1 MKYIIASRNLSLKIS
16 QDILDEMYSKAF
28 ASFPNETGGM
38 FAGRISEDSHEAIVE
53 RLVMPSK
60 TESTHA
66 SFMRETNGM
75 EQTWKKLAE
84 EGLTY
89 LGEWHTHPKGTTQ
102 YSYTDYQA
110 MLCIANDKNVA
121 LATPLLFIIS
131 LNDSCI
137 TDSRAYL
144 YDKGILLKFESMI
157 DLKEMFAGLQ
167 IEMNAAL
174 NINRFAIRHQGSKG
188 DATEDKWIE
197 FFRTYL
203 PKRYNVDKAMVI
215 DHEGNVSQQIDIVL
229 YDVFYTPFI
238 FNHDGFKYIPAE
250 GVYAVFEVKQD
261 IKNNI
266 EYAGQKIESVRKLKR
281 TSISMIC
288 TGCRHQARPLSP
300 ILGGILSSTSSYEQ
314 TNTIKENLKKLTGM
328 QSLDLCCCA
337 DKYSFYIEYD
347 KNFADFKDCD
357 TKSIFDLYK
366 SRKVTMVN
374 FNNHPD
380 NSVFT
385 FFLQLVQYL
394 KLIGTV
400 PAIDINAYLGTVGE
414 KIDMNL

>member
-38 FAGRISEDSHEAIVE
+38 FAGCISEDSHEAIVE
-53 RLVMPSK
+53 RLVMTSK

-157 DLKEMFAGLQ
+157 
-167 IEMNAAL
+167 
-174 NINRFAIRHQGSKG
+174 
-188 DATEDKWIE
+188 
-197 FFRTYL
+197 
-203 PKRYNVDKAMVI
+203 
-215 DHEGNVSQQIDIVL
+215 
-229 YDVFYTPFI
+229 
-238 FNHDGFKYIPAE
+238 
-250 GVYAVFEVKQD
+250 
-261 IKNNI
+261 
-266 EYAGQKIESVRKLKR
+266 
-281 TSISMIC
+281 
-288 TGCRHQARPLSP
+288 
-300 ILGGILSSTSSYEQ
+300 
-314 TNTIKENLKKLTGM
+314 
-328 QSLDLCCCA
+328 
-337 DKYSFYIEYD
+337 
-347 KNFADFKDCD
+347 
-357 TKSIFDLYK
+357 
-366 SRKVTMVN
+366 
-374 FNNHPD
+374 
-380 NSVFT
+380 
-385 FFLQLVQYL
+385 
-394 KLIGTV
+394 
-400 PAIDINAYLGTVGE
+400 
-414 KIDMNL
+414 

>member
-1 MKYIIASRNLSLKIS
+1 MKYVIATRNISLKIS
-16 QDILDEMYSKAF
+16 QSILDEMYSKAF
-28 ASFPNETGGM
+28 AAFPNETGGM
-38 FAGRISEDSHEAIVE
+38 FAGRISDDGHEALIE
-53 RLVMPSK
+53 HLVMPSK
-60 TESTHA
+60 TESSHV
-66 SFMRETNGM
+66 SFMRETDGM
-75 EQTWKKLAE
+75 DQIWKELAE
-84 EGLTY
+84 QGLSY

-110 MLCIANDKNVA
+110 MVGVANDRHVA

-137 TDSRAYL
+137 TDNKAYL
-144 YDKGILLKFESMI
+144 YDKGELLKFENMI
-157 DLKEMFAGLQ
+157 DLKEMFTGLQ
-167 IEMNAAL
+167 DEMNAAL
-174 NINRFAIRHQGSKG
+174 KINRFSINHQGSKG

-238 FNHDGFKYIPAE
+238 LNHDGFKYIPAE

-266 EYAGQKIESVRKLKR
+266 EYAGKKIESVRKLKR
-281 TSISMIC
+281 TSIPMIC
-288 TGCRHQARPLSP
+288 TGCTHKARPLSP
-300 ILGGILSSTSSYEQ
+300 ILGGILSSTSGYEQ
-314 TNTIKENLKKLTGM
+314 TCTIEENLKKLTGM
-328 QSLDLCCCA
+328 QSLDFCCCA

-347 KNFADFKDCD
+347 KGFADFTD
-357 TKSIFDLYK
+357 TENKAIFEHYEA
-366 SRKVTMVN
+366 RKVTTVN
-374 FNNHPD
+374 FNKHPE

-400 PAIDINAYLGTVGE
+400 PAIDINAYLGTIDE
-414 KIDMNL
+414 SIDMDL

>member
-1 MKYIIASRNLSLKIS
+1 MKYVIANKNITLKIC
-16 QDILDEMYSKAF
+16 QDVLDEMYRQAL

-38 FAGRISEDSHEAIVE
+38 LAGYISDDSHEAVVE
-53 RLVMPSK
+53 CLVMPSK
-60 TESTHA
+60 TES
-66 SFMRETNGM
+66 SRVYFLRETEGM
-75 EQTWKKLAE
+75 EQTWKELAE
-84 EGLTY
+84 SGLTY
-89 LGEWHTHPKGTTQ
+89 LGEWHSHPNGTTK
-102 YSYTDYQA
+102 YSNIDYQA
-110 MLCIANDKNVA
+110 MVGVVTDTNVS
-121 LATPLLFIIS
+121 LETPLLFIVS
-131 LNDSCI
+131 LDRNSI
-137 TDSRAYL
+137 TDVQPYL
-144 YDKGILLKFESMI
+144 YDKGVLLKFESMI

-167 IEMNAAL
+167 KEMNAAL
-174 NINRFAIRHQGSKG
+174 NINRFAIHHQGSKG

-266 EYAGQKIESVRKLKR
+266 EYAGRKIESVRKLKR

-288 TGCRHQARPLSP
+288 TGCTHQARPLSP

-314 TNTIKENLKKLTGM
+314 NNTIEENLKKLTGM

-347 KNFADFKDCD
+347 KSFVDFKGTE
-357 TKSIFDLYK
+357 TKAICDLYD
-366 SRKVTMVN
+366 SRKLKNIN
-374 FNNHPD
+374 FNKHPE
-380 NSVFT
+380 NSIFT

-414 KIDMNL
+414 KIDMEL

>member
-1 MKYIIASRNLSLKIS
+1 MKYNIANRNLSLKIS
-16 QDILDEMYSKAF
+16 QDILDEMYSKAL

-38 FAGRISEDSHEAIVE
+38 FAGYISEDGHEAIVE
-53 RLVMPSK
+53 LLVVPSK
-60 TESTHA
+60 TESTYA
-66 SFMRETNGM
+66 SFVRETDGM
-75 EQTWKKLAE
+75 EQMWRELSE
-84 EGLTY
+84 QGLTY

-102 YSYTDYQA
+102 YSNTDYQA
-110 MLCIANDKNVA
+110 MVGIANDKNVA

-131 LNDSCI
+131 LSESGI
-137 TDSRAYL
+137 TDSKAYL
-144 YDKGILLKFESMI
+144 YDNGILLKFESMI

-167 IEMNAAL
+167 TEMNAAL
-174 NINRFAIRHQGSKG
+174 NINRFAIHHQGSKG

-197 FFRTYL
+197 FLRTYL

-266 EYAGQKIESVRKLKR
+266 EYAGKKIESVRKLKR
-281 TSISMIC
+281 TSIPMIC
-288 TGCRHQARPLSP
+288 TGCTHPARPLSP
-300 ILGGILSSTSSYEQ
+300 IIGGILSSTSSYEQ
-314 TNTIKENLKKLTGM
+314 TKTIEESLKKLTGM

-347 KNFADFKDCD
+347 KSFAKFKGTE
-357 TKSIFDLYK
+357 TKDIYDHYD
-366 SRKVTMVN
+366 SRKITAIN
-374 FNNHPD
+374 FNRHPE
-380 NSVFT
+380 NSIFT

-400 PAIDINAYLGTVGE
+400 PAIDINTYLGTVGE
-414 KIDMNL
+414 NIDMDL

>member
-1 MKYIIASRNLSLKIS
+1 MKYVIATRKISLKIS
-16 QDILDEMYSKAF
+16 QSILDEMYSKAF
-28 ASFPNETGGM
+28 AAFPNETGGM
-38 FAGRISEDSHEAIVE
+38 FAGRISDDGHEAFIE
-53 RLVMPSK
+53 HLVVPSK
-60 TESTHA
+60 TESSYV
-66 SFMRETNGM
+66 SFMRETNGVD
-75 EQTWKKLAE
+75 QIWKELAE
-84 EGLTY
+84 QGLSY

-110 MLCIANDKNVA
+110 MVGVANDRHVA

-137 TDSRAYL
+137 TDNKAYL
-144 YDKGILLKFESMI
+144 YDNGELLKFENMI
-157 DLKEMFAGLQ
+157 DLKEMFTGLQ
-167 IEMNAAL
+167 NEMNAAL
-174 NINRFAIRHQGSKG
+174 KINRFSINHQGSKG

-197 FFRTYL
+197 FFRSYL
-203 PKRYNVDKAMVI
+203 PKRYDVDKAMVI

-238 FNHDGFKYIPAE
+238 LNHNGFKYIPAE

-266 EYAGQKIESVRKLKR
+266 EYAGKKIESVRKLKR
-281 TSISMIC
+281 TSIPMIC
-288 TGCRHQARPLSP
+288 TGCTHKARPLSP
-300 ILGGILSSTSSYEQ
+300 ILGGILSSTSGYEQ
-314 TNTIKENLKKLTGM
+314 TCTIEENLKSLTGM
-328 QSLDLCCCA
+328 QSLDFCCCA

-347 KNFADFKDCD
+347 KGFADFTD
-357 TKSIFDLYK
+357 TENTAIFEHYNA
-366 SRKVTMVN
+366 RKVTAVN
-374 FNNHPD
+374 FNKHPE

-400 PAIDINAYLGTVGE
+400 PAIDINAYLGTIDE
-414 KIDMNL
+414 SIDMDL

>member
-1 MKYIIASRNLSLKIS
+1 MKYNIANRNLSLKIS
-16 QDILDEMYSKAF
+16 QDILDEMYSKAL

-38 FAGRISEDSHEAIVE
+38 FAGYISEDGHEAIVE
-53 RLVMPSK
+53 LLVVPSK
-60 TESTHA
+60 TESTYA
-66 SFMRETNGM
+66 SFVRETDGM
-75 EQTWKKLAE
+75 EQMWRELSE
-84 EGLTY
+84 QGLTY

-102 YSYTDYQA
+102 YSNTDYQA
-110 MLCIANDKNVA
+110 MVGIANDKNVA

-131 LNDSCI
+131 LSESGI
-137 TDSRAYL
+137 TDSKAYL
-144 YDKGILLKFESMI
+144 YDSGILLKFESMI

-167 IEMNAAL
+167 TEMNAAL
-174 NINRFAIRHQGSKG
+174 NINRFAIHHQGSKG

-197 FFRTYL
+197 FLRTYL

-266 EYAGQKIESVRKLKR
+266 EYAGKKIESVRKLKR
-281 TSISMIC
+281 TSIPMIC
-288 TGCRHQARPLSP
+288 TGCTHPARPLSP
-300 ILGGILSSTSSYEQ
+300 IIGGILSSTSSYEQ
-314 TNTIKENLKKLTGM
+314 TKTIEESLKKLTGM

-347 KNFADFKDCD
+347 KSFAKFKGIE
-357 TKSIFDLYK
+357 TKDIYDHYD
-366 SRKVTMVN
+366 SRKITAIN
-374 FNNHPD
+374 FNRHPE
-380 NSVFT
+380 NSIFT

-400 PAIDINAYLGTVGE
+400 PAIDINAYLETVGE
-414 KIDMNL
+414 NIDMDL

>member
-1 MKYIIASRNLSLKIS
+1 MKYVIAPRNLSLKVS
-16 QDILDEMYSKAF
+16 QNILDEMYSKAF

-66 SFMRETNGM
+66 SFMRETGGM

-102 YSYTDYQA
+102 YSYADSQA

-137 TDSRAYL
+137 TGSTAYL
-144 YDKGILLKFESMI
+144 YEKGILLKFESMI

-250 GVYAVFEVKQD
+250 GVYAVFEVKQN

-288 TGCRHQARPLSP
+288 TGRTHQARPLSP

-314 TNTIKENLKKLTGM
+314 TNTIEENLKKLTGM

-347 KNFADFKDCD
+347 KNFADSKDCD
-357 TKSIFDLYK
+357 TKSICDLYK
-366 SRKVTMVN
+366 SRKVTTVN

>member
-1 MKYIIASRNLSLKIS
+1 MKYNIANRNLSLKIS
-16 QDILDEMYSKAF
+16 QDILDEMYCKAL

-38 FAGRISEDSHEAIVE
+38 FAGYISEDGHEAIVE
-53 RLVMPSK
+53 RLVVPSR
-60 TESTHA
+60 TESTYA
-66 SFMRETNGM
+66 TFVRKTDGM
-75 EQTWKKLAE
+75 EQMWRELSE
-84 EGLTY
+84 QGLTY

-102 YSYTDYQA
+102 YSNTDYQA
-110 MLCIANDKNVA
+110 MVGIANDKNVA

-131 LNDSCI
+131 LNESSS
-137 TDSRAYL
+137 TDCKAYL
-144 YDKGILLKFESMI
+144 YDSGMLLKFESMI

-167 IEMNAAL
+167 TEMNAAL
-174 NINRFAIRHQGSKG
+174 KINRLAIPHQGSKG

-197 FFRTYL
+197 FLRTYL
-203 PKRYNVDKAMVI
+203 PKRYDVDKAMVI

-266 EYAGQKIESVRKLKR
+266 EYAGKKIESVRKLKR
-281 TSISMIC
+281 TSIPMIC
-288 TGCRHQARPLSP
+288 AGCIHPARPLSP

-314 TNTIKENLKKLTGM
+314 TNTIEENLKKLTGM

-347 KNFADFKDCD
+347 KSFAEFKGTEIKEICEFYD
-357 TKSIFDLYK
+357 
-366 SRKVTMVN
+366 SRKVKNVI
-374 FNNHPD
+374 FNHHSE
-380 NSVFT
+380 NSIFT

-400 PAIDINAYLGTVGE
+400 PAIDINAYLDTVGE
-414 KIDMNL
+414 KIDMDL

>member
-1 MKYIIASRNLSLKIS
+1 MKYVIATRNISLKIS
-16 QDILDEMYSKAF
+16 QSILDEMYSKAF
-28 ASFPNETGGM
+28 AAFPNETGGM
-38 FAGRISEDSHEAIVE
+38 FAGRISDDGHEALIE
-53 RLVMPSK
+53 HLVMPSK
-60 TESTHA
+60 TESSHV
-66 SFMRETNGM
+66 SFMRETDGM
-75 EQTWKKLAE
+75 DQIWKELAE
-84 EGLTY
+84 QGLSY

-110 MLCIANDKNVA
+110 MVGVANDRHVA

-137 TDSRAYL
+137 TDYKAYL
-144 YDKGILLKFESMI
+144 YDKGELLKFKNMI
-157 DLKEMFAGLQ
+157 DLKEMFTGLQ
-167 IEMNAAL
+167 DEMNAAL
-174 NINRFAIRHQGSKG
+174 KINRFSINHQGSKG

-238 FNHDGFKYIPAE
+238 LNHNGFKYIPAE

-266 EYAGQKIESVRKLKR
+266 EYAGKKIESVRKLKR
-281 TSISMIC
+281 TSIPMIC
-288 TGCRHQARPLSP
+288 TGCTHKARPLSP
-300 ILGGILSSTSSYEQ
+300 ILGGILSSTSGYEQ
-314 TNTIKENLKKLTGM
+314 TCTIEENLKRLTGM
-328 QSLDLCCCA
+328 QSLDFCCCA

-347 KNFADFKDCD
+347 KGFADFTD
-357 TKSIFDLYK
+357 TENKAIYEHYEA
-366 SRKVTMVN
+366 RKVTTVN
-374 FNNHPD
+374 FNKHPE

-400 PAIDINAYLGTVGE
+400 PAIDINAYLGTIDE
-414 KIDMNL
+414 SIDMDL

>member
-1 MKYIIASRNLSLKIS
+1 
-16 QDILDEMYSKAF
+16 
-28 ASFPNETGGM
+28 
-38 FAGRISEDSHEAIVE
+38 
-53 RLVMPSK
+53 
-60 TESTHA
+60 
-66 SFMRETNGM
+66 
-75 EQTWKKLAE
+75 
-84 EGLTY
+84 
-89 LGEWHTHPKGTTQ
+89 
-102 YSYTDYQA
+102 

-137 TDSRAYL
+137 TDSSAYL

-281 TSISMIC
+281 TSIPMIC
-288 TGCRHQARPLSP
+288 TGCTYPARPLSP

-314 TNTIKENLKKLTGM
+314 TNTIEENLKKLTGM

-347 KNFADFKDCD
+347 KNFADSKDCD
-357 TKSIFDLYK
+357 TKSICDLYK
-366 SRKVTMVN
+366 SRKVTTVN

-414 KIDMNL
+414 KIDMEL

>member
-1 MKYIIASRNLSLKIS
+1 MKYVIATRNISLKINQS
-16 QDILDEMYSKAF
+16 ILDKMYSKAF
-28 ASFPNETGGM
+28 AAFPNETGGM
-38 FAGRISEDSHEAIVE
+38 FAGRISDDGHEALIE
-53 RLVMPSK
+53 HLVMPSK
-60 TESTHA
+60 TESSHV
-66 SFMRETNGM
+66 SFMRETDGM
-75 EQTWKKLAE
+75 DQIWKELAE
-84 EGLTY
+84 QGLSY

-110 MLCIANDKNVA
+110 MVGVANDRHVA

-137 TDSRAYL
+137 TDYKAYL
-144 YDKGILLKFESMI
+144 YDKGELLKFENMI
-157 DLKEMFAGLQ
+157 DLKEMFTGLQ
-167 IEMNAAL
+167 DEMNAAL
-174 NINRFAIRHQGSKG
+174 KINRFSINHQGSKG

-238 FNHDGFKYIPAE
+238 LNHDGFKYIPAE

-266 EYAGQKIESVRKLKR
+266 EYAGKKIESVRKLKR
-281 TSISMIC
+281 TSIPMIC
-288 TGCRHQARPLSP
+288 TGCTHKARPLSP
-300 ILGGILSSTSSYEQ
+300 ILGGILSSTSGYEQ
-314 TNTIKENLKKLTGM
+314 TCTIEENLKRLTGM
-328 QSLDLCCCA
+328 QSLDFCCCA

-347 KNFADFKDCD
+347 KGFADFTD
-357 TKSIFDLYK
+357 TENKAIFEHYEA
-366 SRKVTMVN
+366 RKVTTVN
-374 FNNHPD
+374 FNKHPE

-400 PAIDINAYLGTVGE
+400 PAIDINAYLGTIDE
-414 KIDMNL
+414 SIDMDL

>member
-1 MKYIIASRNLSLKIS
+1 MKYVIANKDISLKIS
-16 QDILDEMYSKAF
+16 QNVLDEMHSKAL

-38 FAGRISEDSHEAIVE
+38 LAGHISDDCHEAVVE
-53 RLVMPSK
+53 CLVIPSK
-60 TESTHA
+60 TESSHV
-66 SFMRETNGM
+66 SFLRETEGM
-75 EQTWKKLAE
+75 EQTWKELTE
-84 EGLTY
+84 CGLTY
-89 LGEWHTHPKGTTQ
+89 LGEWHTHPNGTTK
-102 YSYTDYQA
+102 YSYTDCQA
-110 MLCIANDKNVA
+110 MAGVVSDTNVA
-121 LATPLLFIIS
+121 LETPLLFIVS
-131 LNDSCI
+131 LDKNNI
-137 TDSRAYL
+137 TDEQPYL
-144 YDKGILLKFESMI
+144 YDKGDLLKFESMI
-157 DLKEMFAGLQ
+157 DLKEMFASLQ

-174 NINRFAIRHQGSKG
+174 NVNRLTIHHQGCKG

-281 TSISMIC
+281 TSIRMIC
-288 TGCRHQARPLSP
+288 TGCTYPARPLSP

-314 TNTIKENLKKLTGM
+314 NNTIEVNLKKLTGM
-328 QSLDLCCCA
+328 QSIDLCCCA

-347 KNFADFKDCD
+347 KSFAEFKGTE
-357 TKSIFDLYK
+357 TKAICDLYD
-366 SRKVTMVN
+366 SRKVKNIN
-374 FNNHPD
+374 FNKHPE
-380 NSVFT
+380 NSIFT

-394 KLIGTV
+394 KLIGTI
-400 PAIDINAYLGTVGE
+400 PAIDINSYLGTIGE
-414 KIDMNL
+414 KIDMDL

>member
-1 MKYIIASRNLSLKIS
+1 MKYVIASRNLSLKIS

-157 DLKEMFAGLQ
+157 DLKEMFASLQ

-174 NINRFAIRHQGSKG
+174 NVNRLTIHHQGCKG
-188 DATEDKWIE
+188 DATEDKWID
-197 FFRTYL
+197 FFRKYL

-215 DHEGNVSQQIDIVL
+215 DYDGNVSQQIDIVV
-229 YDVFYTPFI
+229 YDALYTPFI

-250 GVYAVFEVKQD
+250 SVYSVFEVKQD
-261 IKNNI
+261 INGNI
-266 EYAGQKIESVRKLKR
+266 EYAGKKIESVRKLKR
-281 TSISMIC
+281 TSIPMIC
-288 TGCRHQARPLSP
+288 TGCKHKARPLSP
-300 ILGGILSSTSSYEQ
+300 ILGGILTTTSSYAKTE
-314 TNTIKENLKKLTGM
+314 TIEEKLKSLTGI

-337 DKYSFYIEYD
+337 DKYSFYIGYD
-347 KNFADFKDCD
+347 KSFADFRDCD
-357 TKSIFDLYK
+357 TNSICELYE
-366 SRKVTMVN
+366 SRKVTTVN

-385 FFLQLVQYL
+385 FFLQFVQYL

-400 PAIDINAYLGTVGE
+400 PAIDINAYLDTVGE
-414 KIDMNL
+414 KIDMEL

>member
-1 MKYIIASRNLSLKIS
+1 MKYVIALRNLSLKIS
-16 QDILDEMYSKAF
+16 QDILAEMYSKAF

-89 LGEWHTHPKGTTQ
+89 LGEWHTHPKGITQ

-281 TSISMIC
+281 TSIPIIC
-288 TGCRHQARPLSP
+288 TGCTYPARPLSP

-314 TNTIKENLKKLTGM
+314 TSTIEENLKKLTGM

-357 TKSIFDLYK
+357 TKSICDLYK
-366 SRKVTMVN
+366 SRKVTTVN

-414 KIDMNL
+414 KIDMEL

>member
-1 MKYIIASRNLSLKIS
+1 MKYVIASRNLSLKIS

-157 DLKEMFAGLQ
+157 DLKEMFASLQ

-174 NINRFAIRHQGSKG
+174 NVNRLTIHHQGCKG
-188 DATEDKWIE
+188 DATEDKWID
-197 FFRTYL
+197 FFRKYL

-215 DHEGNVSQQIDIVL
+215 DHEGNVSQQIDIVV
-229 YDVFYTPFI
+229 YDALYTPFI

-250 GVYAVFEVKQD
+250 SVYSVFEVKQD
-261 IKNNI
+261 INGNI
-266 EYAGQKIESVRKLKR
+266 EYAGKKIESVRKMKR
-281 TSISMIC
+281 TSIPMIC
-288 TGCRHQARPLSP
+288 TGCKHKARPLSP
-300 ILGGILSSTSSYEQ
+300 ILGGILTTTSSYAKTE
-314 TNTIKENLKKLTGM
+314 TIEEKLKSLTGI

-337 DKYSFYIEYD
+337 DKYSFYIGYD
-347 KNFADFKDCD
+347 KSFADFRDCD
-357 TKSIFDLYK
+357 TNSICELYE
-366 SRKVTMVN
+366 SRKVTTVN

-385 FFLQLVQYL
+385 FFLQFVQYL

-400 PAIDINAYLGTVGE
+400 PAIDINAYLDTVCE
-414 KIDMNL
+414 KIDMEL